1 MSANAPGFG
10 SANEFDHLDPVD
22 RLRAIMH
29 RLRAPGGCPWD
40 AEQTHESLLPHL
52 IEEAYE
58 VAEAVRSG
66 DRDAIVDELGDL
78 LLQPIF
84 HAEIASETG
93 AYDFDTIASA
103 IGDKLIRRHP
113 HVFGDT
119 EVDDADH
126 VLRQWDQIKQA
137 EKGGD
142 ATVSKKLEPY
152 VKKANDGLP
161 ALMAATKIQKRVAKV
176 GFDWPDGDLT
186 PVLGKIREET
196 EEVSE
201 AIASGDADSVADEI
215 GDLLFAVVN
224 LARKLKLDAE
234 LLLHH
239 ANVKFVNRFRQVE
252 DSLSASGKTL
262 EEATLEE
269 MDAAWEAAKIR
280 SEAS

>member
-1 MSANAPGFG
+1 MSQNAPGFG
-10 SANEFDHLDPVD
+10 SADEFDDLPPID

-66 DRDAIVDELGDL
+66 DSDAMVDELGDL
-78 LLQPIF
+78 LLQPVF

-93 AYDFDTIASA
+93 TFDLDDIATA

-113 HVFGDT
+113 HVFSDT

-137 EKGGD
+137 EKG
-142 ATVSKKLEPY
+142 AETSVSEKLKPY

-176 GFDWPDGDLT
+176 GFDWPEGDLT

-196 EEVSE
+196 AEVSE
-201 AIASGDADSVADEI
+201 AVESGDSERVAEEI

-224 LARKLKLDAE
+224 LARKQKLDAE

-252 DSLSASGKTL
+252 EALHKDGKTL

-269 MDAAWEAAKIR
+269 MDAAWEIAKHL
-280 SEAS
+280 